1 MASSLAC
8 WAPPVAVKV
17 RFPRYWP
24 AISNIVDVVS
34 SMPYT
39 DHFDRNN
46 SSDNKWLTSSG
57 DVSGSWLKI
66 ELPTSQQIGTFSIQ
80 TPDEGSQLSR
90 LPTSFKI
97 QGSDDDSDWTDLVD
111 VSDISWSNNE
121 IKNWNN
127 TSTTAYKYY
136 RILIS
141 ANGGSD
147 MVAIGNWNLV
157 NITEHERN

>member
-1 MASSLAC
+1 M
-8 WAPPVAVKV
+8 
-17 RFPRYWP
+17 
-24 AISNIVDVVS
+24 
-34 SMPYT
+34 T
-39 DHFDRNN
+39 
-46 SSDNKWLTSSG
+46 
-57 DVSGSWLKI
+57 
-66 ELPTSQQIGTFSIQ
+66 
-80 TPDEGSQLSR
+80 
-90 LPTSFKI
+90 
-97 QGSDDDSDWTDLVD
+97 
-111 VSDISWSNNE
+111 NNE